1 MSAALPPADDIIAA
15 AKALLADSD
24 GTDRVVGKTYP
35 PSVRTFTR
43 AERPGDEALRYMRVS
58 VHSAEDGTF
67 DQFWDK
73 FVSRYVKEVKKVT
86 KILDVAKSQS
96 VWSLY
101 YKFPP
106 PVSPRLFTELQ
117 TFYYVNESPRTGQ
130 YSFEPNAQQSRLTHT
145 GPSIIVSLPVDLSGP
160 EQKHL
165 ADLEE
170 QGDVKGRYVSV
181 ERILEMDDGKVE
193 WRMATAS
200 TPGGSIPKFLTEHSM
215 PKSVAAVSTYTNK
228 YIVQVIDQT
237 WVWRS

>member
-1 MSAALPPADDIIAA
+1 MA
-15 AKALLADSD
+15 
-24 GTDRVVGKTYP
+24 
-35 PSVRTFTR
+35 
-43 AERPGDEALRYMRVS
+43 
-58 VHSAEDGTF
+58 
-67 DQFWDK
+67 
-73 FVSRYVKEVKKVT
+73 RYVKEVKKVT

-193 WRMATAS
+193 WRMVWLSDCVYLPFHEAHAYFIFR
-200 TPGGSIPKFLTEHSM
+200 PQLQLLAE
-215 PKSVAAVSTYTNK
+215 VSL
-228 YIVQVIDQT
+228 
-237 WVWRS
+237 SS